1 MSQPKPGHEPM
12 SPLDELLFRNER
24 DPDKRSTLA
33 VVHLLD
39 RAPDW
44 SEVEYAFERASREFL
59 RLRQRVVEPTGGFG
73 PAFWATD
80 PDFDLAY
87 HLRRMRLAPG
97 ATLADVLAWLEPEL
111 TTPLDAARPLW
122 RASLFEGIEGERAA
136 LVMTVSH
143 AVSDGV
149 GGVALHGILFDAE
162 RAAPRRPMPP
172 APLAT
177 DASPD
182 ELAGEELGRLA
193 LHMLDFATRFAGQ
206 ISSVADRL
214 RESPR
219 AVLDD
224 LVARASSA
232 LRVLD
237 SGAPHSPLLAG
248 RSRKRRLLWRE
259 ISLDR
264 LRASAKAAGG
274 TINDA
279 YLAGLCG
286 ALARYHD
293 ALFMPVGTL
302 PLGIPISTRGP
313 HGADPTG
320 GNRFVAAV
328 LAAPLSPR
336 DPAARMKAIAE
347 QLRTIRAEPGIDY
360 ADWAA
365 PWLAALPA
373 PLSARVMGT
382 IRAPD
387 VQASNVPGPRTPL
400 HLGGARVDRILGI
413 GPLPGA
419 AMMATL
425 FTHGRRASLTIH
437 YDPAALREPEL
448 FERCLAESFA
458 EIDALAQDFGRA
470 DDALPTEA
478 SPADPAPARNDR
490 A

>member
-12 SPLDELLFRNER
+12 SPLDELLFRSER

-33 VVHLLD
+33 VVHVFD
-39 RAPDW
+39 RVPEW
-44 SEVEYAFERASREFL
+44 SEVEYAFERTSREFV

-73 PAFWATD
+73 PACWTTD

-97 ATLADVLAWLEPEL
+97 ATLSDVFAWLEPEL
-111 TTPLDAARPLW
+111 TTPLDDARPLW
-122 RASLFEGIEGERAA
+122 RATLFEGIDGERAA
-136 LVMTVSH
+136 LVMKLSH

-149 GGVALHGILFDAE
+149 GGVALHTILFDAE
-162 RAAPRRPMPP
+162 RSAPRRPLPP
-172 APLAT
+172 APLAA

-193 LHMLDFATRFAGQ
+193 LHALDFASRFAGQ
-206 ISSVADRL
+206 LTGVADRL
-214 RESPR
+214 RENPR
-219 AVLDD
+219 ALFDD
-224 LVARASSA
+224 VVARASSA

-259 ISLDR
+259 LSLDR
-264 LRASAKAAGG
+264 LRASARAAGG

-279 YLAGLCG
+279 YLAALCG

-293 ALFMPVGTL
+293 ALFMPVPAL
-302 PLGIPISTRGP
+302 PLGLPISTRPPGDG
-313 HGADPTG
+313 GAAG

-328 LAAPLSPR
+328 LAAPLSLR

-347 QLRTIRAEPGIDY
+347 QLRTIRAERGLDY

-373 PLSARVMGT
+373 PLSARVVGAM
-382 IRAPD
+382 RAPD
-387 VQASNVPGPRTPL
+387 VQASNVPGPRDPL
-400 HLGGARVDRILGI
+400 HLGGARVEQMLGI

-425 FTHGRRASLTIH
+425 VSQGRQATLTIH

-448 FERCLAESFA
+448 FERCLTEAFE
-458 EIDALAQDFGRA
+458 EIDALARDLRRGDVPAR
-470 DDALPTEA
+470 DDSTA
-478 SPADPAPARNDR
+478 ADPTTPR
-490 A
+490 AGET